1 MMIWIDAYL
10 GNVLQFSQVDDAIL
24 ISFKH
29 HLLDGIVEL
38 MMKLDIKETSWFW
51 LSILSHNENLIVSPN
66 VSEESFTEVKVIR
79 VVVNVK
85 GMTLG
90 KVFLLVLGYNLGR
103 IRITKWLTLT
113 VVVTLTW
120 ISAILGGTWNSISYS
135 SSLLSLTSSNCF
147 EMVMLSTWLIV
158 TSVTFV
164 FSSNLSSARSRLLRS
179 RLGLT
184 KILAL
189 NAWFWDWYL
198 TDFPW

>member
-38 MMKLDIKETSWFW
+38 MMKLDIKETSGFW

-120 ISAILGGTWNSISYS
+120 ISAILGGT
-135 SSLLSLTSSNCF
+135 
-147 EMVMLSTWLIV
+147 
-158 TSVTFV
+158 
-164 FSSNLSSARSRLLRS
+164 
-179 RLGLT
+179 
-184 KILAL
+184 
-189 NAWFWDWYL
+189 
-198 TDFPW
+198 